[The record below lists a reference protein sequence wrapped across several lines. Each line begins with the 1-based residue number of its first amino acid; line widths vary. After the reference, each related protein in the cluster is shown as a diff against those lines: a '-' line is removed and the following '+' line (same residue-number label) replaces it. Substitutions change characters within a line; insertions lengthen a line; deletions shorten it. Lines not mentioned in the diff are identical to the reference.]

1 LKHKKYLFFSLFIIT
16 FILLLSKTAIAS
28 SDYQALLKGL
38 NSKYLNDRLYAL
50 QSLGSAKDERA
61 VDALIDLLDNK
72 YEDWEIQSKAIRLL
86 GESKNPK
93 SINILLEYLDNVFLN
108 YECPAIKWNTAIA
121 LGNFKNNTRV
131 FEALLNNLYYD
142 NLQVREAVVQSLGA
156 IGNKDAV
163 PYLIPVLKED
173 SFALKYSAIKALY
186 NIGDSRAIPYLKK
199 FIALEKEAILKK
211 EAMNV
216 IKKIDPK
223 I

>member
-1 LKHKKYLFFSLFIIT
+1 MKHKKYLFFSLFIIT